1 MTKNFFITYR
11 HSIRIRVVYPCYG
24 REDDIEG
31 EGKARVKIQNRSL
44 ISSIPI
50 AKFITL
56 RFSSMLRAFRLNN
69 LYLSQ

>member
-11 HSIRIRVVYPCYG
+11 HSIRIRVVYPCYE

-50 AKFITL
+50 THHSPVLFNA
-56 RFSSMLRAFRLNN
+56 SSI
-69 LYLSQ
+69 